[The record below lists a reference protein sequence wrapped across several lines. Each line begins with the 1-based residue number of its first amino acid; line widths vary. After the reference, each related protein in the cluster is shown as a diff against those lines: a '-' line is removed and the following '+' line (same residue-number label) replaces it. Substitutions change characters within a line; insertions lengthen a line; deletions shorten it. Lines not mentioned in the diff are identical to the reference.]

1 MIAKHLLEIWKKTMN
16 EDFYSY
22 NKVINDLTD
31 VLSIA
36 YFYKF
41 SMPVIEK
48 RIVESKYF
56 NALSGSDFE
65 NHVFISTK
73 ELLNEIFP
81 DVETSDSQG
90 IYYSELE
97 WVSTMYINIVKKTNL
112 NFETIFCYIGI
123 EDSLRM
129 FKMYHEIDLSN
140 SLEKFEEARKQ
151 KSIIKIKMKE
161 LKITNDELSKE
172 TELSSPMINAL
183 KNRKRDVKK
192 LDVYHAIKLAKSLKI
207 GIETLLNN

>member
-1 MIAKHLLEIWKKTMN
+1 MN

-56 NALSGSDFE
+56 NALSGSDLE
-65 NHVFISTK
+65 NHVFVSTK
-73 ELLNEIFP
+73 ELLKEIFP

-90 IYYSELE
+90 IYYNELE
-97 WVSTMYINIVKKTNL
+97 WASTMYINILKKTNL

-140 SLEKFEEARKQ
+140 SLDKFEEARKQ

-172 TELSSPMINAL
+172 TELSSSMINAL